1 MSNILT
7 LYNMEFKRIY
17 KLYFALIGVL
27 FLGNIGVS
35 IFALYFNIKNFATQY
50 KLPLNLEAIRN
61 SEYVKSI
68 SLFSRNSI
76 VKFTLM
82 IFVFS
87 VLLCLIYALVIW
99 YRDYFSKSKTICTL
113 LTLPQKRFNIYISK
127 LIMIAIMIYGV
138 IVSQYLFWSL
148 DLNIAKFVLNINNS
162 NYSNLFEVFKLHNLW
177 TPITSMYFLDFLMIN
192 TIGVILAIV
201 VTFTGVL
208 IERSYKKIGVVLGVA
223 YIVISIA
230 VYIIIMFRT
239 EYTDTRA
246 NFVFLY
252 YIILFTVS
260 LVTSYRLI
268 NKRIYL

>member
-113 LTLPQKRFNIYISK
+113 LTLPQKRFNIYI
-127 LIMIAIMIYGV
+127 Y
-138 IVSQYLFWSL
+138 
-148 DLNIAKFVLNINNS
+148 
-162 NYSNLFEVFKLHNLW
+162 
-177 TPITSMYFLDFLMIN
+177 
-192 TIGVILAIV
+192 
-201 VTFTGVL
+201 
-208 IERSYKKIGVVLGVA
+208 
-223 YIVISIA
+223 
-230 VYIIIMFRT
+230 
-239 EYTDTRA
+239 
-246 NFVFLY
+246 
-252 YIILFTVS
+252 
-260 LVTSYRLI
+260 
-268 NKRIYL
+268 IYLN